1 MRSVFIDTNVLIY
14 ARSHDFPMKAAQ
26 ARTWLSALTQANEA
40 VISPQV
46 VNEFV
51 AASQR
56 RYRSLPLEEIFE
68 RASALLPMCHAPL
81 DAATTINAMSIQSQ
95 YGTSWWDALI
105 VASAVRAGCRYIVS
119 EDMQAGMRFG
129 AVTIVNPFESS
140 PDEVL
145 RTH

>member
-1 MRSVFIDTNVLIY
+1 
-14 ARSHDFPMKAAQ
+14 
-26 ARTWLSALTQANEA
+26 
-40 VISPQV
+40 
-46 VNEFV
+46 
-51 AASQR
+51 
-56 RYRSLPLEEIFE
+56 
-68 RASALLPMCHAPL
+68 MCHAPL
-81 DAATTINAMSIQSQ
+81 DAPTTINAMSIQSQ